1 MAENS
6 SGEASVHRAST
17 SLWSWVWKARVPNKV
32 KIFSWRA
39 YQNILP
45 TRDNLVQRR
54 VMDDASC
61 CFCHRATEMVLH
73 VLWECGA
80 AWDVWAG
87 SAIKFQK
94 FETKQVDFRQLVA
107 SLMPKLSLEKWDLF
121 WVICYQIWLQRNMV
135 LHGGAFQHLSRSHQ
149 RALDYLREFVD
160 AQDHLSVPVS
170 VHIPASQAWQPL

>member
-1 MAENS
+1 
-6 SGEASVHRAST
+6 
-17 SLWSWVWKARVPNKV
+17 
-32 KIFSWRA
+32 
-39 YQNILP
+39 
-45 TRDNLVQRR
+45 
-54 VMDDASC
+54 MDDASC
-61 CFCHRATEMVLH
+61 CFCHRAKEMVLH

-135 LHGGAFQHLSRSHQ
+135 LHGGAFQHPSRSHQ

-160 AQDHLSVPVS
+160 AQDYLSVPVS

>member
-1 MAENS
+1 MQDSLVWLFTKNGRYSVKSEYHVAKQLRMAENS

-73 VLWECGA
+73 VWGYIGCVG
-80 AWDVWAG
+80 W
-87 SAIKFQK
+87 
-94 FETKQVDFRQLVA
+94 
-107 SLMPKLSLEKWDLF
+107 
-121 WVICYQIWLQRNMV
+121 
-135 LHGGAFQHLSRSHQ
+135 
-149 RALDYLREFVD
+149 
-160 AQDHLSVPVS
+160 
-170 VHIPASQAWQPL
+170 